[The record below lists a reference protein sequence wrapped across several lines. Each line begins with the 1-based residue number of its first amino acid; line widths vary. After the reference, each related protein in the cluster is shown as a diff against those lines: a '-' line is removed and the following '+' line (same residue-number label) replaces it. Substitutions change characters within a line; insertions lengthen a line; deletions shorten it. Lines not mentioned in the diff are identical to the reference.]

1 MEAIAGDTSPARDEL
16 ARLAANHAELQRHQ
30 QTLRRQ
36 LAARSAQAKQLQAAV
51 AECRA
56 LLRAASSSSS
66 TNSAAAKD
74 VASTA
79 DSVGPD

>member
-1 MEAIAGDTSPARDEL
+1 MEIGDDTSPARDEL

-36 LAARSAQAKQLQAAV
+36 LTAKTAQAKQLQAAV

-56 LLRAASSSSS
+56 LLRAASSSTSS
-66 TNSAAAKD
+66 SSAAKD
-74 VASTA
+74 VTA
-79 DSVGPD
+79 DSMGPD